1 MKINDPR
8 DKPETELDQEQ
19 ETDQNINN
27 DYDEH
32 MFIWKIKNTDSTGAI
47 KVDLLRNKAILKKLL
62 WLLQ

>member
-32 MFIWKIKNTDSTGAI
+32 MFI
-47 KVDLLRNKAILKKLL
+47 
-62 WLLQ
+62 

>member
-1 MKINDPR
+1 VKINDPR

-32 MFIWKIKNTDSTGAI
+32 MFI
-47 KVDLLRNKAILKKLL
+47 
-62 WLLQ
+62 